1 MSTPLLLILPNINF
15 LNITK
20 NLLINKLL
28 MAWLKDNI
36 LIENNYETISEE

>member
-15 LNITK
+15 PNITK

-36 LIENNYETISEE
+36 LIKNIYETFSEE